1 VERAIVN
8 EYFNEETFDNDIGL
22 WVLSSTIPG
31 DINAKPIE
39 ISGVK
44 DPEPDSTITI
54 SGWGPISLNGNNSE
68 FLRYAHQKV
77 VQRSI
82 CNDICA
88 IFELNLL

>member
-1 VERAIVN
+1 MERAIVN

-44 DPEPDSTITI
+44 DPE
-54 SGWGPISLNGNNSE
+54 
-68 FLRYAHQKV
+68 
-77 VQRSI
+77 SI
-82 CNDICA
+82 GLVLFNKSF
-88 IFELNLL
+88 IFKFTKF